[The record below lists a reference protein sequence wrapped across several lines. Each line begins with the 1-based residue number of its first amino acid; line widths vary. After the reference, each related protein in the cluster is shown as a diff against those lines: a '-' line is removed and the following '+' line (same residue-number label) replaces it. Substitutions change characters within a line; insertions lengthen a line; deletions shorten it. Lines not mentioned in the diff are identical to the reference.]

1 MRTTTSNK
9 RLDDLHDLNSHINK
23 KYIGVD
29 KPKVTKVKQDF
40 NMPSMFEGTDN
51 MPNDPTEAD
60 LEDNGL

>member
-1 MRTTTSNK
+1 MTTTSDKKLNE
-9 RLDDLHDLNSHINK
+9 LHDLNK

-29 KPKVTKVKQDF
+29 KPRVTKVRQDF
-40 NMPSMFEGTDN
+40 NMPSMFEGSDN